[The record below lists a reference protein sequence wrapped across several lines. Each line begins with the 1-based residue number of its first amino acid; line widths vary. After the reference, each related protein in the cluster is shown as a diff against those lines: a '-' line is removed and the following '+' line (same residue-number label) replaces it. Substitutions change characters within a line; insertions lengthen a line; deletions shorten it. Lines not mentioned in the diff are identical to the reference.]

1 MSSLPGRCRN
11 QNRNGHFRFFWVPLH
26 TLIHKK
32 TGPSGFTLTFTKKAG
47 PPGFSTNPASR
58 KLLSAPKHLQGHV
71 PSILNFEGHVPR
83 ASMSQERA
91 CPVPSIL
98 KACPNSGPVPTILK
112 GLSQDR
118 ACRSHDNVQNSTA
131 NRSARG
137 HGGASAIL
145 VAMRRNTFEITI

>member
-1 MSSLPGRCRN
+1 MSSLPGRCRK
-11 QNRNGHFRFFWVPLH
+11 QNRNGNFRFLLGAAAHIDFLFT
-26 TLIHKK
+26 TL
-32 TGPSGFTLTFTKKAG
+32 SFTKKPVPRFFYKPSQQKTSFCTQA
-47 PPGFSTNPASR
+47 FTRAC
-58 KLLSAPKHLQGHV
+58 PKH
-71 PSILNFEGHVPR
+71 FKGHVPR
-83 ASMSQERA
+83 AGMSQERA